1 MGRCVELPETLWKRL
16 VEAASSMGEEPERL
30 AVKLLRAALEELVEE
45 MGEAEVSEEERR
57 VIIERLRSLGYL

>member
-1 MGRCVELPETLWKRL
+1 MELPETLWKRL
-16 VEAASSMGEEPERL
+16 AETASRLGEEPERL

-45 MGEAEVSEEERR
+45 MGEAEVSEERR